1 MAAYTIRSAIV
12 TLLIGCPACFG
23 WEFEVCRQQ
32 HPWGEFEPGAW
43 KLVRVLTET
52 LDETGL
58 VTGTTTTETRTTLM
72 QADKRGITLEVATT
86 VEVAGKRFEAEPQ
99 TLDQGYWGQME
110 SHTFRP
116 GNASPTRITVGEQSI
131 PCQVQEITILGPGT
145 RTVSKVYLS
154 EAVKPHVLKRENVTT
169 TLDGTE
175 TLGETTIEVIA
186 LDLPFRVLS
195 EIQSTAHVRS
205 VNRHPKGIV
214 FTLAVTSDK
223 VPGGVVSHW
232 SKELDRTGRIV
243 RRSTLEL
250 LDYGLEGETARTG
263 LFGRPRPRRN
273 VRPPSP

>member
-1 MAAYTIRSAIV
+1 MAATTIRGAIV

-23 WEFEVCRQQ
+23 WEFEGCRQK

-52 LDETGL
+52 LDEAGL

-72 QADKRGITLEVATT
+72 LADKRGITLEVATT

-110 SHTFRP
+110 SHTLRP

-131 PCQVQEITILGPGT
+131 PCKVQEITILGPGT
-145 RTVSKVYLS
+145 RTVSKVYFS
-154 EAVKPHVLKRENVTT
+154 EAVKPRVLKRENVTT
-169 TLDGTE
+169 TLDGSE
-175 TLGETTIEVIA
+175 TLGETTIEVFA

-205 VNRHPKGIV
+205 LNRHPKGTV

-232 SKELDRTGRIV
+232 SKELDRTGRIL

-250 LDYGLEGETARTG
+250 LDYGLEGEPARAG
-263 LFGRPRPRRN
+263 LFGRTRPRRN
-273 VRPPSP
+273 ARSANP